1 MNARQFY
8 DLVVRM
14 RQSQKAYF
22 RSRTSSDLRLSK
34 ELERQV
40 DAEIAREAVQMA
52 DALCVLVVLGG
63 NNLDEDYDDNND
75 SSLSINNKNQEHNE

>member
-14 RQSQKAYF
+14 RQKQKDYF
-22 RSRTSSDLRLSK
+22 RSRTSTDLRLSK

-40 DAEIAREAVQMA
+40 DAEIERAQKLIGAPPRIEHMELFNPQ
-52 DALCVLVVLGG
+52 
-63 NNLDEDYDDNND
+63 
-75 SSLSINNKNQEHNE
+75 NKQQ

>member
-14 RQSQKAYF
+14 RQKQKDYF
-22 RSRTSSDLRLSK
+22 RSRTSTDLRLSK

-40 DAEIAREAVQMA
+40 DAEIEHAQKLIGAPPRIEQME
-52 DALCVLVVLGG
+52 LF
-63 NNLDEDYDDNND
+63 NHQ
-75 SSLSINNKNQEHNE
+75 NKQQ

>member
-14 RQSQKAYF
+14 RQKQKDYF
-22 RSRTSSDLRLSK
+22 RSRTSTDLRLSK

-40 DAEIAREAVQMA
+40 DAEIERAQKFIGAPPRIEQME
-52 DALCVLVVLGG
+52 LF
-63 NNLDEDYDDNND
+63 NPQ
-75 SSLSINNKNQEHNE
+75 NKQQ

>member
-22 RSRTSSDLRLSK
+22 RSRTGSDLRLSK

-40 DAEIAREAVQMA
+40 DAEIERVEKLIGTPPHPEQME
-52 DALCVLVVLGG
+52 LF
-63 NNLDEDYDDNND
+63 NP
-75 SSLSINNKNQEHNE
+75 

>member
-14 RQSQKAYF
+14 RQKQKDYF
-22 RSRTSSDLRLSK
+22 RSRTSTDLRLSK

-40 DAEIAREAVQMA
+40 DAEIERAQKLIEAPPRIEQME
-52 DALCVLVVLGG
+52 LF
-63 NNLDEDYDDNND
+63 NPQ
-75 SSLSINNKNQEHNE
+75 NKQQ

>member
-14 RQSQKAYF
+14 RQKQKDYF
-22 RSRTSSDLRLSK
+22 RSRTSTDLRLSK

-40 DAEIAREAVQMA
+40 DAEIERAQK
-52 DALCVLVVLGG
+52 L
-63 NNLDEDYDDNND
+63 
-75 SSLSINNKNQEHNE
+75 I

>member
-14 RQSQKAYF
+14 RQKQKDYF
-22 RSRTSSDLRLSK
+22 RSRTSTDLRLSK

-40 DAEIAREAVQMA
+40 DAEIERAQKLIGAPPRIEQME
-52 DALCVLVVLGG
+52 LF
-63 NNLDEDYDDNND
+63 NPQ
-75 SSLSINNKNQEHNE
+75 NQQQ

>member
-22 RSRTSSDLRLSK
+22 RSRTSTDLRLSK

-40 DAEIAREAVQMA
+40 DAEIERAQKLIGAPPRIEQME
-52 DALCVLVVLGG
+52 LF
-63 NNLDEDYDDNND
+63 NPQ
-75 SSLSINNKNQEHNE
+75 NKQQ

>member
-14 RQSQKAYF
+14 RQKQKDYF
-22 RSRTSSDLRLSK
+22 RSRTSTDLRLSK

-40 DAEIAREAVQMA
+40 DAEIERAQKLIGAPPHPEQME
-52 DALCVLVVLGG
+52 LF
-63 NNLDEDYDDNND
+63 NP
-75 SSLSINNKNQEHNE
+75 

>member
-8 DLVVRM
+8 DL
-14 RQSQKAYF
+14 
-22 RSRTSSDLRLSK
+22 
-34 ELERQV
+34 
-40 DAEIAREAVQMA
+40 I

-63 NNLDEDYDDNND
+63 NNLDEDYYDNND

>member
-14 RQSQKAYF
+14 RQKQKDYF
-22 RSRTSSDLRLSK
+22 CSRTSSDLRLSK

-40 DAEIAREAVQMA
+40 DAEIERVQKLIGATPRIEQME
-52 DALCVLVVLGG
+52 LF
-63 NNLDEDYDDNND
+63 NPQ
-75 SSLSINNKNQEHNE
+75 NKQQ

>member
-40 DAEIAREAVQMA
+40 DAEIERVEKLISTPPHPEQME
-52 DALCVLVVLGG
+52 LF
-63 NNLDEDYDDNND
+63 NPQ
-75 SSLSINNKNQEHNE
+75 NQQQ